1 MLASFYNEDIVDFDD
16 IKSWYAKA
24 LNMKKQGGEASKA
37 VMSNLDDTMQQA
49 MRLIQQIHE
58 LEQDDD
64 DDDDDEESE

>member
-1 MLASFYNEDIVDFDD
+1 
-16 IKSWYAKA
+16 
-24 LNMKKQGGEASKA
+24 MKKQGGEASKG

-64 DDDDDEESE
+64 DDDDDEESD